1 MGVTCRL
8 KELKCPDINICSCSR
23 AVDESFERYDMLKL
37 VCILI
42 LTLFFLSSSFT
53 LRVLLPV
60 LLPDLHMSFTG
71 LSGNI

>member
-37 VCILI
+37 VE
-42 LTLFFLSSSFT
+42 
-53 LRVLLPV
+53 LRAQVEEQKLV
-60 LLPDLHMSFTG
+60 IEKQTDQYFEKEKNNVFRGVMF
-71 LSGNI
+71 NFR